1 MKNQQHKLRHLS
13 ELEENLKK
21 YDYPVNIITNGI
33 KKSLKISQNELMK
46 SKEKETDEV
55 WPFIFTFN
63 PNNPP
68 GFELS
73 FWNTVRK
80 IYPFAALYRVNKNV
94 NMKPT
99 KFPQSLRQYISYNYW
114 KQVYC
119 LKLVS
124 QAQSAFTCSNAAML
138 IVE

>member
-55 WPFIFTFN
+55 
-63 PNNPP
+63 
-68 GFELS
+68 
-73 FWNTVRK
+73 
-80 IYPFAALYRVNKNV
+80 
-94 NMKPT
+94 
-99 KFPQSLRQYISYNYW
+99 
-114 KQVYC
+114 
-119 LKLVS
+119 
-124 QAQSAFTCSNAAML
+124 
-138 IVE
+138 